1 MSKIKILVIGSKGF
15 IGTHALNYFKEKNYE
30 AYGADIVVD
39 YTSENYFL
47 IDYVTTGFKELFS
60 QNNFDVCI
68 NCSGAA
74 NVADSLYNPL
84 RDYRLNVNN
93 VFEILEAIRIYNSD
107 CKMINLSSA
116 AVYGEPAEL
125 PVKESQ
131 EKRPLSP
138 YGMHKL
144 YSEKICYEYYTF
156 FGIKT
161 ISLRVFSAYGE
172 GLRKQLFW
180 DLYKKSLKK
189 LEIKLFGHGQE
200 ARDFIYIEDL
210 VCLIEKVLLFA
221 KFDGTTLNAA
231 SGVEI
236 TIEEA
241 VNTFFS
247 IWKPQASIQ
256 FTGLERKGD
265 PKRWLADIS
274 LAKKLNFSTKF
285 TLREG
290 LTNYIAWLQKEK

>member
-1 MSKIKILVIGSKGF
+1 
-15 IGTHALNYFKEKNYE
+15 
-30 AYGADIVVD
+30 
-39 YTSENYFL
+39 
-47 IDYVTTGFKELFS
+47 
-60 QNNFDVCI
+60 
-68 NCSGAA
+68 
-74 NVADSLYNPL
+74 
-84 RDYRLNVNN
+84 
-93 VFEILEAIRIYNSD
+93 
-107 CKMINLSSA
+107 
-116 AVYGEPAEL
+116 
-125 PVKESQ
+125 
-131 EKRPLSP
+131 
-138 YGMHKL
+138 
-144 YSEKICYEYYTF
+144 
-156 FGIKT
+156 
-161 ISLRVFSAYGE
+161 VFSAYGE

-189 LEIKLFGHGQE
+189 LEIKLFGNGQE